1 MQTVAWVIATV
12 EKRYGIDLTAGEATV
27 AVDMDGLG
35 KGVGDRLAEQGVRVL
50 EMRGNATPMEE
61 KHRCQNRRT
70 EMYAQLADRLD
81 PAQHAEA
88 FALPDDRELL
98 DELVAH
104 EKLWRGSDGLK
115 FGLQPKDRRPG
126 QTFNGRTL
134 REKLGRSPD
143 KSDAVAYLF
152 QAVRTPLSTMSAWV
166 EAGAF

>member
-1 MQTVAWVIATV
+1 MC
-12 EKRYGIDLTAGEATV
+12 
-27 AVDMDGLG
+27 G
-35 KGVGDRLAEQGVRVL
+35 KLP
-50 EMRGNATPMEE
+50 N
-61 KHRCQNRRT
+61 
-70 EMYAQLADRLD
+70 RLD
-81 PAQHAEA
+81 PTQHSGA
-88 FALPDDRELL
+88 FGWRDDQELL

-126 QTFNGRTL
+126 QTINGRTL

-152 QAVRTPLSTMSAWV
+152 QAVRTPLSTMAAWV